1 MATLGIKD
9 AAQRLRELAD
19 RGVPASGGHS
29 LVAGLDCDMIEARLA
44 EQATAIQ
51 ELRREIELLA
61 ELIRADQRVPPMR
74 KGSASAFSSPRS
86 SRIARALL
94 ATAAAVVAFA
104 AWAWASGDLRP
115 VIERT
120 VELTGGLLGS

>member
-9 AAQRLRELAD
+9 AAQRLRELVD

-29 LVAGLDCDMIEARLA
+29 LVAGFDCDVIEARLA

-51 ELRREIELLA
+51 ELRREIESLA

-74 KGSASAFSSPRS
+74 KGSAFSSRRS